1 MLPFS
6 EQTIFQLANVVV
18 DVLLPFYLFY
28 SIATSNLREIITAAP
43 QIVAAGVAIPILG
56 TVLAWVVLKLLR
68 KDFSPSHQNI
78 VLFVVLF
85 ANTGFIGFPICHALF
100 GTTGL
105 IYAIFYDLTLTLVTF
120 IVGIW
125 ILTGSTS
132 KNSLRVL
139 FNPIMVG
146 SVAGLIWSGLNLP
159 MPELL
164 GAPLEMIGNATL
176 PIALLVAGIQVGIK
190 REKTGQTGFST
201 IFVAVF
207 RLLIIP
213 LIVFGVFRLIGWN
226 NTIASVIIMQ
236 AGMPVAISSTILAKR
251 YQQDAT
257 FTATATF
264 WSTLAAMITLPL
276 LALLIQL

>member
-1 MLPFS
+1 M
-6 EQTIFQLANVVV
+6 
-18 DVLLPFYLFY
+18 LPFYLFY

-43 QIVAAGVAIPILG
+43 QIVAAGIAIPILG
-56 TVLAWVVLKLLR
+56 VLLAWLILKILQ

-78 VLFVVLF
+78 VLFCILF

-105 IYAIFYDLTLTLVTF
+105 IYAIFYDLTLTVLTF

-125 ILTGSTS
+125 LLTGSTS

-139 FNPIMVG
+139 FNPIMIG
-146 SVAGLIWSGLNLP
+146 SVAGLLWSGLNLP

-176 PIALLVAGIQVGIK
+176 PIALLVAGIQVGVK
-190 REKTGQTGFST
+190 REITGQTGFS
-201 IFVAVF
+201 IVFVAAF

-213 LIVFGVFRLIGWN
+213 LIVLGVFRLIGWN
-226 NTIASVIIMQ
+226 NTIAAVIIMQ

-276 LALLIQL
+276 LALLIQV